1 MIEVRSFDGGYDQM
15 SEFVAEMWR
24 KNYEGR
30 MPVPHWTSDFYARD
44 GGPEEIAMDWS
55 GAAYDGSRLVGILP
69 GWPITVQL
77 HGQECLVRTG
87 TGASVDVEYQR
98 QGIGK
103 MLNNW
108 SMDHAR
114 EHGVDFTLFFLYD
127 RTVKFKGTKF
137 WKARGMPTDLV
148 CRLGQWARPL
158 NHAAVARWE
167 LWRIERCVVRVLAP
181 FQRRVTPP
189 VDAEGIRDY
198 RPEDLPHCE
207 TLVRGVGDTMDLAR
221 RFDAEGLARHLLFK
235 DVAKTLVVE
244 HEGRVAGMANFCYL
258 EILGRTLERLGLID
272 LVVFDEALPHAR
284 RADLLRAVLHQM
296 KQDGMIAAF
305 MLRGSK
311 HGSRAFR
318 AAGFL
323 PSLPEYSLMAIRNRQ
338 ESPVENVRSVMQLWR

>member
-1 MIEVRSFDGGYDQM
+1 MIEVRAFDGGYDQM
-15 SEFVAEMWR
+15 SAFIAEMWR

-44 GGPEEIAMDWS
+44 GGPEETAMAWS
-55 GAAYDGSRLVGILP
+55 PAAYDGTRLVGILP
-69 GWPITVQL
+69 GWPIKVHV
-77 HGQECLVRTG
+77 HGRECLVRTG

-103 MLNNW
+103 MLNEW
-108 SMDHAR
+108 KMKHAR
-114 EHGVDFTLFFLYD
+114 ENGVDFTLFFLYD
-127 RTVKFKGTKF
+127 RTVKFKGSKF

-158 NHAAVARWE
+158 DHAAVVRWE
-167 LWRIERCVVRVLAP
+167 LWRIERCATRLLALV
-181 FQRRVTPP
+181 QRPVPP
-189 VDAEGIRDY
+189 PADAQTVRDY
-198 RPEDLPHCE
+198 RPEDLPDCE
-207 TLVRGVGDTMDLAR
+207 KLVRTVGDTLDLAR
-221 RFDAEGLARHLLFK
+221 RFDSEGLARHLQFK
-235 DVAKTLVVE
+235 DVAKTMVVE
-244 HEGRVAGMANFCYL
+244 HEGRVAGLANFCYL

-284 RADLLRAVLHQM
+284 RVDLLRAVLHRM

-311 HGSRAFR
+311 HGRRAFR

-323 PSLPEYSLMAIRNRQ
+323 PSLPEYSLVAIRNCQ
-338 ESPVENVRSVMQLWR
+338 EAPIENVRTVMQLWR